1 MGLISNVCEGTST
14 VAGEEPASRRR
25 RQKRDTSTDRSDM
38 TMRSQATGQEIP
50 SSHDT
55 ISHCSAQ
62 LIDQPPMPT
71 IQTRPLRRGAHAR
84 TARSAVPEELRHSS
98 LSLCNHSPGTWTNNS
113 LCNRS
118 APYMDEPLP
127 LQSQPRDMDEPGRQ
141 LLEAGSVKELLRH
154 RNLRDGIARA

>member
-25 RQKRDTSTDRSDM
+25 RHKRDTSTDRSGM

-50 SSHDT
+50 CSHDT

-71 IQTRPLRRGAHAR
+71 IQTRPLRRGAQR
-84 TARSAVPEELRHSS
+84 THGEIRRPRRIAPLEP
-98 LSLCNHSPGTWTNNS
+98 LSL
-113 LCNRS
+113 
-118 APYMDEPLP
+118 
-127 LQSQPRDMDEPGRQ
+127 
-141 LLEAGSVKELLRH
+141 
-154 RNLRDGIARA
+154 